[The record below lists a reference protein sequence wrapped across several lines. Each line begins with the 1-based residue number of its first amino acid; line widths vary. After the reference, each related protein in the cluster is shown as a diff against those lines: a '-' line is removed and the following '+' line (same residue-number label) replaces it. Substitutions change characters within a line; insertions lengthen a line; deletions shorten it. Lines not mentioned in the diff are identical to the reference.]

1 MRRGYGLFFLE
12 MSNWSKVA
20 AAHPMNSKAYVAF
33 LRGINVGGNAL
44 IKMTELKKAF
54 EALGFSKVTPVLAS
68 GNVIFESDNDLDL
81 KQRIEAM
88 LAKRF
93 KIQATAIIRSAPD
106 ISALLKSNPFQN
118 PKLSAPTKV
127 QVTFLTEEKNQKAKY
142 PIRIPAQDFEI
153 MQVSSRELVSAVNLA
168 GIARTPELMSFLE
181 KNFGKNITTRTWNTI
196 EKIAKLLER
205 L

>member
-1 MRRGYGLFFLE
+1 
-12 MSNWSKVA
+12 
-20 AAHPMNSKAYVAF
+20 MNSKAYVAF

-68 GNVIFESDNDLDL
+68 GNVVFESDNGVNL

-93 KIQATAIIRSAPD
+93 KIQGMAIIRSASD

-118 PKLSAPTKV
+118 PELSAQTKV
-127 QVTFLTEEKNQKAKY
+127 HVTFLTEEKNQKAKY
-142 PIRIPAQDFEI
+142 PLRIPVQNFEI
-153 MQVSSRELVSAVNLA
+153 IQVSSRELVSTVNLA
-168 GIARTPELMSFLE
+168 GTARTPELMSFLE
-181 KNFGKNITTRTWNTI
+181 KQFGKNITTRTWNTV
-196 EKIAKLLER
+196 EKIAKLLQGS
-205 L
+205 